1 MSLQAILAGTPA
13 WVWVLLAVLVSRGL
27 KAMKG
32 GTAPLSK
39 LAVVPAIF
47 AAWGLLHIFTGPE
60 AGWEPA
66 ATWLVGGLFG
76 VGIGAMLAKKSAMT
90 VDRVRRTVSVPGS
103 VVPMLLILATF
114 ASKFFIGFELATTAS
129 VGVDFVLVA
138 LSALISG
145 VIAGIFAGRFLI
157 YWLAL
162 RPAAVFER
170 V

>member
-1 MSLQAILAGTPA
+1 MSLQTVMAGTPA

-47 AAWGLLHIFTGPE
+47 AAWGVLHVVTGPD

-66 ATWLVGGLFG
+66 ATWLIGGAIG
-76 VGIGAMLAKKSAMT
+76 SGIGAMLAKSSSIA
-90 VDRVRRTVSVPGS
+90 VDRVRRTVTVPGS

-114 ASKFFIGFELATTAS
+114 ASKFFIGFELATGA
-129 VGVDFVLVA
+129 GVESTWAVLN
-138 LSALISG
+138 ALISG
-145 VIAGIFAGRFLI
+145 VVAGIFAGRFLI

-162 RPAAVFER
+162 RPAAVVFER

>member
-1 MSLQAILAGTPA
+1 MSLQAVLAGTPV

-47 AAWGLLHIFTGPE
+47 AAWGLLHVVTGPD

-66 ATWLVGGLFG
+66 ATWLIGGAIG
-76 VGIGAMLAKKSAMT
+76 TGIGAMLARNSAIA
-90 VDRVRRTVSVPGS
+90 VDRVRRTVIVPGS

-114 ASKFFIGFELATTAS
+114 ASKFFIGFELATGA
-129 VGVDFVLVA
+129 GVESTWAV

-145 VIAGIFAGRFLI
+145 VVAGIFAGRFLI

-162 RPAAVFER
+162 RPAAVVFER